1 MQKVYFS
8 KVRRMMVAM
17 ALCVVAIGASATPYK
32 NIHVKL
38 VANESGRGK
47 VYIKSEDPSNL
58 QTRKGETATMKAT
71 LGENGNDT
79 SRVQGDALFGIYM
92 VWLYAEP
99 EDGYEL
105 AGFSL
110 VKKADGE
117 YTKADL
123 IAPTYTDNNNFTDP
137 YKDDDEFVFNANCP
151 RDVDAKTA
159 DFNDDSDQARE
170 YARSLNNWNE
180 EPDHLIYAV
189 FVPEG
194 TVLPDGEGTSKIN
207 NVQLQESATHIF
219 SLSGQKVTA
228 LRKGIY
234 IINGKKVIR

>member
-17 ALCVVAIGASATPYK
+17 ALCVVAIGVSATPYK

-79 SRVQGDALFGIYM
+79 SRVEGDALFGIYM

-207 NVQLQESATHIF
+207 NVQLQKSATQIF